1 MKINLQ
7 KISICLLVLMIFV
20 SISLNTTF
28 VQSKIIKN
36 YFANTNQNA
45 NFLID
50 FQNFD
55 YDIISGDLETDVLL
69 NNFQNNDSLISV
81 ENISLNIPLIN
92 LIFSKNLKIRNVT
105 FDSLNLNF
113 NDISKFKTNLISND
127 SKKIIQQ
134 KISLSKI

>member
-1 MKINLQ
+1 
-7 KISICLLVLMIFV
+7 MIFV

-36 YFANTNQNA
+36 YFAKTNQNA

-50 FQNFD
+50 FKNFD

-69 NNFQNNDSLISV
+69 NNFQNNDNVISV
-81 ENISLNIPLIN
+81 HNISLNIPLIN

-105 FDSLNLNF
+105 FDNLNLNF
-113 NDISKFKTNLISND
+113 NDISKFKTNFISND
-127 SKKIIQQ
+127 SKRNNPTK
-134 KISLSKI
+134 KNWNHCFVVNVLFSY

>member
-36 YFANTNQNA
+36 YFANTNQNS

-92 LIFSKNLKIRNVT
+92 LIFLK
-105 FDSLNLNF
+105 
-113 NDISKFKTNLISND
+113 KFKN
-127 SKKIIQQ
+127 
-134 KISLSKI
+134 